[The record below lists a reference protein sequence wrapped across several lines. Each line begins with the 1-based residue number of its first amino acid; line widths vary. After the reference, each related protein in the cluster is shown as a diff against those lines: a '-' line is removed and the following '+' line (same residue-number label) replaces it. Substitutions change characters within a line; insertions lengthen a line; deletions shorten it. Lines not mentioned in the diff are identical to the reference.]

1 MTSGDR
7 PAAVC
12 LDYGRTLVDFARPE
26 QDIAAVGVDLAG
38 RLPLA
43 GTAWIGRPGEFALA
57 LDQLTDELV
66 AVAQRAHP
74 FREADFKAVHREAM
88 RQLLGAAVD
97 VELSAAVGAALQRAW
112 VAGMKVVEPARTVL
126 AGLRARGLRLGL
138 CSNAPYPPTLMRE
151 QLERLEVAQYFDA
164 TVFSSEI
171 GWRKPDPR
179 IFRELLSR
187 LGLSAA
193 EVWFVGDEWEA
204 DIEGAEAAGMRAILA
219 PGVGQPGAGAL
230 QLSSWGDLLSLVG

>member
-1 MTSGDR
+1 
-7 PAAVC
+7 
-12 LDYGRTLVDFARPE
+12 
-26 QDIAAVGVDLAG
+26 
-38 RLPLA
+38 
-43 GTAWIGRPGEFALA
+43 
-57 LDQLTDELV
+57 
-66 AVAQRAHP
+66 
-74 FREADFKAVHREAM
+74 
-88 RQLLGAAVD
+88 
-97 VELSAAVGAALQRAW
+97 
-112 VAGMKVVEPARTVL
+112 
-126 AGLRARGLRLGL
+126 
-138 CSNAPYPPTLMRE
+138 MRE